1 MGLSV
6 NVLRHP
12 LRLDRDIVVVPEGS
26 SVREIIDHAG
36 VSGAYVEINGHPVPV
51 GMWDN
56 VRPKGSA
63 HVLVKSVA
71 GDRGITRALGQIAVI
86 AGASALA
93 GPPSGAGSVLFT
105 RNDSSSLLIRRAILR
120 SSRAAACAENPS
132 GIRTRTAAPSISS
145 SVKVRNIASPSL
157 SANSSHG
164 NHSNASIWQKVLG
177 DFCA

>member
-71 GDRGITRALGQIAVI
+71 GDRGLTRALGQIAVI
-86 AGASALA
+86 AAATY
-93 GPPSGAGSVLFT
+93 FT
-105 RNDSSSLLIRRAILR
+105 
-120 SSRAAACAENPS
+120 
-132 GIRTRTAAPSISS
+132 GG
-145 SVKVRNIASPSL
+145 IASL
-157 SANSSHG
+157 G
-164 NHSNASIWQKVLG
+164 WQLAARGALTVAG
-177 DFCA
+177 T